1 MRADLKVGPY
11 VWTIGHDVRWA
22 IGRYVRWTIGRCVR
36 AVATV
41 VFVAVVGAGLQAG
54 PQTVAPQRTGHL
66 FPPENLGLL
75 ESPDR
80 AAWQKPDQIMDALGI
95 ADGSKV
101 ADIGPGAGWFT
112 IQLARRVGP
121 NGVVY
126 AEDIQRPMLEAI
138 RRRVSREGLRN
149 VQPVLGTETDPNLP
163 TRVLDAALMVDVY
176 PEIDDRVTF
185 LRNLA
190 RALKAN
196 GRIGI
201 VNYKPG
207 QGGPGPSSDR
217 NEDVRVDS
225 AAVEADAHAAGL
237 GVLARENLPFQYL
250 IVLGR

>member
-1 MRADLKVGPY
+1 MTARAKADLKVGLY
-11 VWTIGHDVRWA
+11 VVELIA
-22 IGRYVRWTIGRCVR
+22 IVIVLIASVEARPQIVE
-36 AVATV
+36 
-41 VFVAVVGAGLQAG
+41 AGLQAG
-54 PQTVAPQRTGHL
+54 LQQPAPQGTGHL

-121 NGVVY
+121 NGHVY
-126 AEDIQRPMLEAI
+126 AEDVQRPMLEAI
-138 RRRVSREGLRN
+138 RRRVSREGLQN
-149 VQPVLGTETDPNLP
+149 VEPRLGTETNPNLP
-163 TRVLDAALMVDVY
+163 PGGLDAALMVDMY
-176 PEIDDRVTF
+176 QEIVERVTF

-190 RALKAN
+190 RALKPT
-196 GRIGI
+196 GRIGV

-207 QGGPGPSSDR
+207 QGGPGPASTA
-217 NEDVRVDS
+217 NEGVRVES
-225 AAVEADAHAAGL
+225 AAVEADARAAGL
-237 GVLARENLPFQYL
+237 RVLSRANLPFQYL